1 MGFAYTPG
9 LTVSAHTTVRKVR
22 RLPLKGRVLV
32 KVGDRVKAEDVV
44 AKTDLPGEVKPV
56 NVAGKLGVGP
66 DDLKDVMLK
75 KEGDP
80 VRQGEAFAQTKG
92 FFGLFKG
99 VCTSPIDG
107 TIESISHVTGQVIIR
122 GAPTPVEKFAFVLG
136 AVIATEESES
146 ATVEAKGTF
155 IQGIFGIGGET
166 WGPLEIVV
174 DSPDAVLEASLI
186 KPEHKDRIL
195 VGGGLVTAA
204 AMKAAMKHGVKGIVA
219 GGLDDAD
226 LRDLLGFDLGVAITG
241 EEQLGVTLVLTEGFG
256 HIRMARATFE
266 LLKERRGM
274 LASINGATQIRAGV
288 TRPEIIVPLGDDA
301 QAKDPEKDEMAG
313 ILQVG
318 TSVRAIREP
327 YFGRIGKCAELPVEL
342 TKLATEAKVRVL
354 KVEFEDGEI
363 GILPRANIE
372 LINE

>member
-22 RLPLKGRVLV
+22 RLPLKGQVLV
-32 KVGDRVKAEDVV
+32 KAGDRVKAEDVV

-66 DDLKDVMLK
+66 DDLKEVMLK

-80 VRQGEAFAQTKG
+80 VKQGEAFAQTKG
-92 FFGLFKG
+92 LFGMFKSS
-99 VCTSPIDG
+99 CASPIDG

-122 GAPTPVEKFAFVLG
+122 GAPTPVQKFAYVAG
-136 AVIATEESES
+136 TIVATEEAEA

-166 WGPLEIVV
+166 WGPLEIDV
-174 DSPDAVLEASLI
+174 DSPDAVVEADMI
-186 KPEHKDRIL
+186 RPEHQGKIL
-195 VGGGLVTAA
+195 AGGGLVTAA
-204 AMKAAMKHGVKGIVA
+204 ALKAAIKQGVKGIVV

-241 EEQLGVTLVLTEGFG
+241 EEQLGITLVLTEGFG
-256 HIRMARATFE
+256 RIRMARATFE

-318 TSVRAIREP
+318 TSIRAIREP
-327 YFGRIGKCAELPVEL
+327 YFGRIGKCAALPVEL
-342 TKLATEAKVRVL
+342 TTLASEAKVRVL
-354 KVEFEDGEI
+354 KVKFEDGEEAV
-363 GILPRANIE
+363 LPRANIE